1 MAPQIT
7 AKQFRS
13 WRKALGGSSVLDGIT
28 FNDGYN
34 VATFGITQAQFMAI
48 NACAEAMA
56 GMSSRDVTLKEIN
69 SFLAGQKV
77 YLARVES
84 KHIEAVEKAFQGK

>member
-7 AKQFRS
+7 AKQFRCYQ
-13 WRKALGGSSVLDGIT
+13 KALDGSSVLDGIT

-56 GMSSRDVTLKEIN
+56 GMSSRDVTLKELN
-69 SFLAGQKV
+69 KFLAGE
-77 YLARVES
+77 RVCTTYADPS
-84 KHIEAVEKAFQGK
+84 HIEAIEKAFRGK